1 MGAVHADKGR
11 AMRRVGQETRN
22 GTDTGDVTSEE
33 GRGEAGEEW
42 EQDSKKWG
50 QGRRRWRRDRRRCDL
65 RSLTDLRIG
74 HGTEVGGGTGG

>member
-1 MGAVHADKGR
+1 MQIRGGPCEGWDSR
-11 AMRRVGQETRN
+11 T
-22 GTDTGDVTSEE
+22 GTKQTQGMSQE